1 MALSARTSL
10 TSSHVSTAMRLLAL
24 VALVFAAL
32 PLAAG
37 DARAAKRFPVD
48 SFSYYIS
55 EYESAVARIAKE
67 LEQTNDEVEAELAAA
82 ETGQNSRLAAVSLE
96 KLVGLDPKNAEL
108 WLKLAR
114 NLATAQPINDEDNYQ
129 LPTKMIGAGLKAY
142 ILASAAAEEAEAL
155 AIAAQGFAARETWR
169 PALQAYKESLR
180 LAENPTIRATYEQTR
195 ADHGFRIT
203 DYRVEN
209 DAMAPRDRKST
220 RLYSSH

>member
-67 LEQTNDEVEAELAAA
+67 LEQISKHIAGTEARLSNEAFVSKAPPAVLEGARKQLADQQAKRAEL
-82 ETGQNSRLAAVSLE
+82 ERL
-96 KLVGLDPKNAEL
+96 
-108 WLKLAR
+108 
-114 NLATAQPINDEDNYQ
+114 
-129 LPTKMIGAGLKAY
+129 
-142 ILASAAAEEAEAL
+142 
-155 AIAAQGFAARETWR
+155 
-169 PALQAYKESLR
+169 LQAL
-180 LAENPTIRATYEQTR
+180 
-195 ADHGFRIT
+195 G
-203 DYRVEN
+203 
-209 DAMAPRDRKST
+209 
-220 RLYSSH
+220 